1 MTTGDVII
9 HKDELIHIHSLLVQ
23 IRNLISKNGYTD
35 DFIEYDALKITPL
48 HIHRSKAEHKHA
60 IFILGKE
67 LATSISSDESSGPQ
81 RVSLRMSELAERALA
96 QNKG

>member
-1 MTTGDVII
+1 M
-9 HKDELIHIHSLLVQ
+9 HKDELIHIHFLLVQ
-23 IRNLISKNGYTD
+23 IRTLIVEYGHTTEIS
-35 DFIEYDALKITPL
+35 EYDSLNITPL

-67 LATSISSDESSGPQ
+67 LASSISNGEYSGPE

>member
-1 MTTGDVII
+1 M

-23 IRNLISKNGYTD
+23 IRTLVNENGYTT
-35 DFIEYDALKITPL
+35 DFNEYDSLNITPL

-67 LATSISSDESSGPQ
+67 LATSISSSEFSGPA
-81 RVSLRMSELAERALA
+81 RVSLRMDELAERALA
-96 QNKG
+96 QNKS